1 MSDGTGV
8 RVTCSG
14 VRDLPSLAPDAE
26 LVLYRVAQEA
36 LTNVVRHSGSAT
48 AELRMQRASGQL
60 TLAVRDDG
68 CGLEPDAP
76 DGTGMRGMRE
86 RANLVGA
93 RLDVGALPQGGTE
106 VRLELP
112 VSEDGRWGR

>member
-1 MSDGTGV
+1 V

-14 VRDLPSLAPDAE
+14 VRDLPPLSPDAE

-48 AELRMQRASGQL
+48 AELRLQRASDLL
-60 TLAVRDDG
+60 TMAVRDDG
-68 CGLEPDAP
+68 CGLPPDTP

-93 RLDVGALPQGGTE
+93 MLDAGAHPRGGTE